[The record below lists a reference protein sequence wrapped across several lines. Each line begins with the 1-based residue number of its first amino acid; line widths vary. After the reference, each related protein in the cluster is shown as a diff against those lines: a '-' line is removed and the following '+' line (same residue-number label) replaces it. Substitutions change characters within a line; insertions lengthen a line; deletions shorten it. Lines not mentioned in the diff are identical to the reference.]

1 MTFLFIRNNKFLGY
15 HKNSEILSLGLATV
29 QGREVF
35 NNFMHLSSNLMIN
48 QCHNIT
54 MPKWLLLKTYIC
66 LVENLSVMLEAATRS
81 DIFVSFFGQAKLC
94 YFHQGKL
101 REILKKVMC
110 DSV

>member
-29 QGREVF
+29 QGSGVF

-81 DIFVSFFGQAKLC
+81 DIFVFFLARQNYAIFIKENS
-94 YFHQGKL
+94 GKF
-101 REILKKVMC
+101 
-110 DSV
+110 